1 MRVLN
6 WWHFAGILA
15 IGAALGAIGG
25 YISGLAK
32 FAKFAKL
39 AKFVSFGYAK
49 DYYICIIW
57 SDTSVLDSNDKW
69 IRGCLK

>member
-6 WWHFAGILA
+6 WWHFAGIVA

-25 YISGLAK
+25 YISGW
-32 FAKFAKL
+32 AKFAKL

-57 SDTSVLDSNDKW
+57 SDTSVLDSNGKW
-69 IRGCLK
+69 IRGWLK